1 MYDNIVIAMEQ
12 LHMSYDTIMNLDFY
26 IFENILDHYTK
37 ILEDRKKQEDEEM
50 KKQEDKYS
58 PDSMMRQQ
66 QRYMPSMPKMPMVT
80 MPKVK

>member
-1 MYDNIVIAMEQ
+1 LYDNIVIAMEQ

>member
-12 LHMSYDTIMNLDFY
+12 LHMSYDTIMGLDFY

-37 ILEDRKKQEDEEM
+37 ILEERKKKEDEEM

-58 PDSMMRQQ
+58 PETAMKQQ
-66 QRYMPSMPKMPMVT
+66 QRYMPT
-80 MPKVK
+80 MPKLPMVQMPKIK

>member
-37 ILEDRKKQEDEEM
+37 ILEDRKKQEDDEM

-58 PDSMMRQQ
+58 PEATMRQQ
-66 QRYMPSMPKMPMVT
+66 QRYAPQMPKLPTIT
-80 MPKVK
+80 MPKFK

>member
-1 MYDNIVIAMEQ
+1 
-12 LHMSYDTIMNLDFY
+12 MSYDTIMNLDFY

>member
-66 QRYMPSMPKMPMVT
+66 QRYMPTMPRMPMVT
-80 MPKVK
+80 MPKLQ